1 MWAPLVLVVL
11 LWVVPLPDFGRVQY
25 HESYELLP
33 QLADDERD
41 CWRNPLSY
49 ISLKSNVHTV
59 AIPALIYVVNAKLTA
74 GDNRGLSVVSLVF
87 LLVSFILTYRWA
99 PPEWRRDPARQ
110 FVLVAVLA
118 VFAMTPVAAHN
129 VVKGFSGTIW
139 LLANAVVL
147 YAISTL
153 SRLDRSSSTTKM
165 LPVVVIG
172 VIGALSYSTTLSLWP
187 ALIAGGFLLRLNRRQ
202 IAVLVMAAIVVIGVY
217 SSFIRTPEHHPGA
230 DASHP
235 FDLVRYLGTYFGN
248 ILAADQRT
256 AMWAGWAGL
265 GLFAAMVVWT
275 IRSGA
280 AFQRRAAPWLM
291 AGFYGLGNGLGT
303 AVTRGGFG
311 LDQALASRYATL
323 SAFLWLGTMAVAALK
338 ATDDSRSSG
347 RPRRELLMAAVVL
360 SLATVSLF
368 HGWHRLQNFVENA
381 GRQPMVEL
389 ALQYGIWDAEV
400 LSFISP
406 DPGGPIRAIPFLK
419 TNRHVPFEKPA
430 ELFLDKHL
438 PDGGVAPHRKEG
450 LAGACD
456 TLIPINEKI
465 ARIQGWVY
473 CPGEIVRRLLV
484 IDGTGIVRG
493 EARIGAIREDVAALH
508 GDPARES
515 GLIGWVLITDPTSQ
529 MRLHVQFE
537 GDEFFYPVG
546 PILRLSG

>member
-1 MWAPLVLVVL
+1 MWAPLLVVL
-11 LWVVPLPDFGRVQY
+11 LLWLVPLPDFGRLQY
-25 HESYELLP
+25 NDYYELLP
-33 QLADDERD
+33 QLADDEGHYS
-41 CWRNPLSY
+41 RNPLTY
-49 ISLKSNVHTV
+49 ISLKSNEHTV

-87 LLVSFILTYRWA
+87 LLASFVLIYRWA

-139 LLANAVVL
+139 LLANTVVL
-147 YAISTL
+147 CAISTL
-153 SRLDRSSSTTKM
+153 GRLDRSSPISKV

-187 ALIAGGFLLRLNRRQ
+187 ALIAGAFLLRLNRRQ
-202 IAVLVMAAIVVIGVY
+202 IAVLAAAAIAVIGVY
-217 SSFIRTPEHHPGA
+217 SSFIQTPEHHPGA

-256 AMWAGWAGL
+256 AMWTGWAGL
-265 GLFAAMVVWT
+265 ALFAAAVVWT
-275 IRSGA
+275 IRSDA
-280 AFQRRAAPWLM
+280 VFQRRAAPWLM

-311 LDQALASRYATL
+311 LEQALASRYATL
-323 SAFLWLGTMAVAALK
+323 SAFLWLGGVAVVALK
-338 ATDDSRSSG
+338 ATDRSRSSG
-347 RPRRELLMAAVVL
+347 RPRCELLMAAAAL
-360 SLATVSLF
+360 SLATVSLA
-368 HGWHRLQNFVENA
+368 HGWQRLQSFVENA

-406 DPGGPIRAIPFLK
+406 DPGGPIRAIPFLRA
-419 TNRHVPFEKPA
+419 NRHIPFEKPA
-430 ELFLDKHL
+430 ELFVGKHL

-450 LAGACD
+450 LTGACD
-456 TLIPINEKI
+456 TLIPISEKL
-465 ARIQGWVY
+465 ARIQGWVH
-473 CPGEIVRRLLV
+473 CPGETVRRLLV
-484 IDGTGIVRG
+484 IDRAGIVQG

-508 GDPARES
+508 GEPARES
-515 GLIGWVLITDPTSQ
+515 GLIGWVLITDPDSE

-537 GDEFFYPVG
+537 GDAFFYPVG
-546 PILRLSG
+546 PILRPEG

>member
-1 MWAPLVLVVL
+1 VWAPLVVVL
-11 LWVVPLPDFGRVQY
+11 LLWLVPLPDFGRLQY
-25 HESYELLP
+25 NDYYELLP
-33 QLADDERD
+33 QLADDQGHYS
-41 CWRNPLSY
+41 RNPLTY
-49 ISLKSNVHTV
+49 ISLKSNEHTV

-74 GDNRGLSVVSLVF
+74 GDNRGLSVVSLA
-87 LLVSFILTYRWA
+87 LLLLSFVLVYRWT
-99 PPEWRRDPARQ
+99 PDEWRRDPVRA
-110 FVLVAVLA
+110 FVVVAVLA

-147 YAISTL
+147 CAISSL
-153 SRLDRSSSTTKM
+153 RRLEGSSPTWKIV
-165 LPVVVIG
+165 PVVVIG

-187 ALIAGGFLLRLNRRQ
+187 ALIAGAFLLRLNRRQ
-202 IAVLVMAAIVVIGVY
+202 IAVIVIAAIVVIGTY

-265 GLFAAMVVWT
+265 AFFAAMVVWT
-275 IRSGA
+275 IRSDA

-311 LDQALASRYATL
+311 LEQALASRYATL
-323 SAFLWLGTMAVAALK
+323 SAFLWLGAMAVAALK
-338 ATDDSRSSG
+338 ATDDSRSG
-347 RPRRELLMAAVVL
+347 ARPRRELLMAAAVL
-360 SLATVSLF
+360 SLATVSLV

-430 ELFLDKHL
+430 ELFAGKHL
-438 PDGGVAPHRKEG
+438 PDGGVAPRRKAG
-450 LAGACD
+450 LTGACD
-456 TLIPINEKI
+456 SLIPISEKI

-473 CPGEIVRRLLV
+473 CPGETVRRLLV
-484 IDGTGIVRG
+484 IDGAGIVCG
-493 EARIGAIREDVAALH
+493 EARIGAIREDVALLH
-508 GDPARES
+508 GEPARES
-515 GLIGWVLITDPTSQ
+515 GLIGWVLITDPAAQ

-546 PILRLSG
+546 PVLRPEG